1 MLINELFFGP
11 FKSKYEKGI
20 YFVED
25 IYDDDDF
32 SGFYQSLETGFYDNE
47 FYENTLEHDGK
58 VLEIGSGTGR
68 IVRYLTKKGFDIYGL
83 EPSEKM
89 RSFIEE
95 EYKDKIYPFGIE
107 DIEKI
112 SGMKFKSVIIPAT
125 TVSLFKFD
133 VFEQFLIN
141 LKKILAPDA
150 KVYFDFWDEEYV
162 NELHE
167 KVETIKYKDT
177 TVYLGNHIK
186 GDSLIFNIYINIENN
201 AKLGLSK
208 KNIYSRNIIKNICE
222 KIGYNVEF
230 DNIYENIVLARL
242 TNGIL

>member
-25 IYDDDDF
+25 IYDDEDF
-32 SGFYQSLETGFYDNE
+32 SGFYQSLECGFYDNN
-47 FYENTLEHDGK
+47 FYENTLERDGK

-68 IVRYLTKKGFDIYGL
+68 IIRYLTKKGFDIYGI

-95 EYKDKIYPFGIE
+95 EYKDKIFPFGLE

-112 SGMKFKSVIIPAT
+112 SGIRFKSIIIPAT

-133 VFEQFLIN
+133 VFEKFLID
-141 LKKILAPDA
+141 LKKILEPNA
-150 KVYFDFWDEEYV
+150 KIYFDFLDEEYV
-162 NELHE
+162 NELH
-167 KVETIKYKDT
+167 KKIKTMKYKGN

-186 GDSLIFNIYINIENN
+186 GNSLIFNIYINIENYE
-201 AKLGLSK
+201 KLGISK
-208 KNIYSRNIIKNICE
+208 KNIYSRELIKSICE

-230 DNIYENIVLARL
+230 DNLHENIVLARL